1 MGKWRRH
8 TEEFKRQAVDR
19 MKTAENIQALA
30 RELEVERK
38 LLYIWKDQ
46 FLGRP
51 EPRHANYAITAEDR
65 KDKQLQEQIAKLQGS
80 LAKKTVENDFLKSA
94 LLRVEQQRAS
104 QASGASASTTA
115 SGCGRKSKAQA
126 ANRQTR

>member
-65 KDKQLQEQIAKLQGS
+65 KEKQLQEQLPSFK
-80 LAKKTVENDFLKSA
+80 
-94 LLRVEQQRAS
+94 
-104 QASGASASTTA
+104 
-115 SGCGRKSKAQA
+115 GRWPK
-126 ANRQTR
+126 RR